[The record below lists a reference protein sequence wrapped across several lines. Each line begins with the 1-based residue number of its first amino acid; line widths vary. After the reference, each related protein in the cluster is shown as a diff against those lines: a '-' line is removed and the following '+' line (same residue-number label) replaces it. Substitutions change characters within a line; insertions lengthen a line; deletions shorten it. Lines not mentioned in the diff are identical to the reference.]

1 MKKLNILYLIIG
13 LFAFAACEKIVDLE
27 IPSGDPVLVVESQI
41 TNKKDLWRVRLS
53 LSQPYFDQSTIEGIA
68 SAVVVISGTD
78 GSNETLVYTD
88 TGMFVSQDSM
98 ECLVG
103 ETYTL
108 SINYKGEIYEASE
121 VLANGFPIDTIA
133 SYNLPDNNGFI
144 EAGIYVFI
152 QGKENEYKGDSYLWK
167 FYKNDTLQET
177 FGSLLE
183 DDEFGMVS
191 YLNQSIDVNDLLG
204 GIARGIIPRP
214 YPFRVD
220 VGDTIRV
227 EQYNLSPQY
236 YQFIIDVEAQLNRS
250 GSPFDPP
257 PANPNDNISNGG
269 IGYFS
274 VAHFTE
280 ARLIIPQL

>member
-1 MKKLNILYLIIG
+1 M
-13 LFAFAACEKIVDLE
+13 
-27 IPSGDPVLVVESQI
+27 
-41 TNKKDLWRVRLS
+41 
-53 LSQPYFDQSTIEGIA
+53 
-68 SAVVVISGTD
+68 
-78 GSNETLVYTD
+78 
-88 TGMFVSQDSM
+88 
-98 ECLVG
+98 
-103 ETYTL
+103 
-108 SINYKGEIYEASE
+108 E
-121 VLANGFPIDTIA
+121 VLQERYTTI
-133 SYNLPDNNGFI
+133 
-144 EAGIYVFI
+144 
-152 QGKENEYKGDSYLWK
+152 
-167 FYKNDTLQET
+167 
-177 FGSLLE
+177 
-183 DDEFGMVS
+183 
-191 YLNQSIDVNDLLG
+191 NQSIDVNDLLG

-236 YQFIIDVEAQLNRS
+236 YQFIIDLEAQLNRS

>member
-1 MKKLNILYLIIG
+1 MKKLNIFYLIIG
-13 LFAFAACEKIVDLE
+13 LIAFNACEKIVDLE
-27 IPSGDPVLVVESQI
+27 IPSEDPVLVVESQI
-41 TNKKDLWRVRLS
+41 TNKKDLWKVRLS
-53 LSQPYFDQSTIEGIA
+53 LSQPYFDQQDVEGIA
-68 SAVVVISGTD
+68 SATVTISGTD
-78 GSNETLVYTD
+78 GSNQTLVHID
-88 TGMFVSQDSM
+88 TGMFVSLDSM
-98 ECLVG
+98 QCVVG

-108 SINYKGEIYEASE
+108 TVNYNGELYEASE
-121 VLANGFPIDTIA
+121 KLANGFPIDTIA
-133 SYNLPDNNGFI
+133 SYNLPENNGFI

-183 DDEFGMVS
+183 NDEFGMVS
-191 YLNQSIDVNDLLG
+191 YLNQTIDVNDLLG

-214 YPFRVD
+214 FPFTVE
-220 VGDTIRV
+220 VGDSIRI

-236 YQFIIDVEAQLNRS
+236 FQFIIDLEAQLNRS

-274 VAHFTE
+274 VANVTE
-280 ARLIIPQL
+280 SQLVIAP